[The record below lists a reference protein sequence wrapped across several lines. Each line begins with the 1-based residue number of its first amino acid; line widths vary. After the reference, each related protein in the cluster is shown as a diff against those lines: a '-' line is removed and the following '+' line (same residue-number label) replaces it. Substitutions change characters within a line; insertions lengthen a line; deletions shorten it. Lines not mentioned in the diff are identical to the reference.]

1 MKNNANFN
9 EVNLIEK
16 FNENQN
22 TLAQKL
28 DLPISKFFTT
38 FQILEDLYLVILPVI
53 NLCTSVLGVLD
64 TNYTVDIFRT
74 GFFQH
79 YFPENI

>member
-1 MKNNANFN
+1 MKNNANLN

-53 NLCTSVLGVLD
+53 NSCTSVLGILD
-64 TNYTVDIFRT
+64 TDYTVDIFRT
-74 GFFQH
+74 GFFLH
-79 YFPENI
+79 YFPENV

>member
-64 TNYTVDIFRT
+64 TDYTVDIFRT
-74 GFFQH
+74 GFFQN